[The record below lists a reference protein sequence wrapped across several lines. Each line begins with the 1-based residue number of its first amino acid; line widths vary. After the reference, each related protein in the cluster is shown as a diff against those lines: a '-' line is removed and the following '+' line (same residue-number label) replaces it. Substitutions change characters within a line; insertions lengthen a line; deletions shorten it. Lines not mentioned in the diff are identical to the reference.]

1 MSPSRPY
8 LFNALYEWILDN
20 NCTPYIAVNA
30 TYEGTIVPQEYV
42 RAGQIVLN
50 INPTAVHKFGI
61 NKNVL
66 QFSARFGGVSRDIYV
81 PIPAIT
87 AIYAKETG
95 GGMVFPTDEY
105 DQTNPEPSQ
114 GGVHLKEVSS
124 EEGSTG
130 SGSESGPGSGPSGPS
145 GSTPGSKKPNLR
157 IVK

>member
-8 LFNALYEWILDN
+8 LLNALYEWILDN

-30 TYEGTIVPQEYV
+30 TYEDTIVPQEYV
-42 RAGQIVLN
+42 QNGQIVLN
-50 INPTAVHKFGI
+50 ISPAAVHKFGI

-66 QFSARFGGVSRDIYV
+66 QFSARFGGVSRDLF
-81 PIPAIT
+81 IPLPAVT

-105 DQTNPEPSQ
+105 EKLSSEPAQ

-124 EEGSTG
+124 EEEGSTG
-130 SGSESGPGSGPSGPS
+130 SSSDSGPGSGPSGSTS
-145 GSTPGSKKPNLR
+145 GAKKPNLR

>member
-8 LFNALYEWILDN
+8 LLNALYEWILDN

-30 TYEGTIVPQEYV
+30 TYEDTIVPQEFV
-42 RAGQIVLN
+42 RNGQIVLN
-50 INPTAVHKFGI
+50 ISPTAVHKFGI

-66 QFSARFGGVSRDIYV
+66 QFSARFGGVSRDLFI
-81 PIPAIT
+81 PLPAIT

-95 GGMVFPTDEY
+95 GGMVFPADEY
-105 DQTNPEPSQ
+105 DKLSPEPSQ

-124 EEGSTG
+124 EEEGSAG
-130 SGSESGPGSGPSGPS
+130 SGSDSGPGSGPSG
-145 GSTPGSKKPNLR
+145 STPGAKKPNLR